1 MITDP
6 AILKSLIQQGGFLP
20 KEEML
25 EIKKQKGSLMIGI
38 PKETSFQERRVAL
51 VPEAV
56 SLLVANGHHVIIES
70 NAGENSNFTDNE
82 YSEAGAQI
90 VQDRHSIY
98 QCDIIFKVAPPSE
111 EEVDVTKINEKE
123 NHSNCLGLYK
133 R

>member
-6 AILKSLIQQGGFLP
+6 ELLKTLIQKGSLLP

-25 EIKKQKGSLMIGI
+25 EVRKKKGNLFIGI

-56 SLLVANGHHVIIES
+56 TLLVSNGHQVLMET
-70 NAGENSNFTDNE
+70 NAGEGSNFTDNE

-90 VQDRHSIY
+90 VYDRKSILRFP
-98 QCDIIFKVAPPSE
+98 QLI
-111 EEVDVTKINEKE
+111 
-123 NHSNCLGLYK
+123 
-133 R
+133 